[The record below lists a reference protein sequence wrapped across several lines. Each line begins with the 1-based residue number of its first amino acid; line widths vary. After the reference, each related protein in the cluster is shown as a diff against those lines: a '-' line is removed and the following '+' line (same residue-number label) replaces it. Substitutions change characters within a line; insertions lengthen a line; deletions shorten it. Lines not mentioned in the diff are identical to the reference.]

1 MNRNRCFFSFPVGVR
16 SLLRLL
22 LVVGTTITG
31 LPFINFYVSWISSLN
46 PTFCF
51 FTVVFL
57 ISRNSIWLVC
67 FKLIIY
73 REGDI
78 YWSRGGAVCRIW
90 QIKYGNF
97 GLFVGFFVFLDFL
110 VWVLISACLYASLRR
125 NEVSFPLKV
134 WIFFSDLND
143 LIRRVYDW
151 WNWQFFFFSFCRLVV
166 FFDFPVWVLISVFY
180 RQVWYMKK

>member
-1 MNRNRCFFSFPVGVR
+1 MNRNSVFFFFPSRCAVSASVI
-16 SLLRLL
+16 
-22 LVVGTTITG
+22 VGTTFTG

-46 PTFCF
+46 PTLCF

-57 ISRNSIWLVC
+57 ISRNSIWRVC

-97 GLFVGFFVFLDFL
+97 GLFVGFVVFLDFL
-110 VWVLISACLYASLRR
+110 VWVLISACLYASLRH

-151 WNWQFFFFSFCRLVV
+151 WNWQFFFFFFFVLSSCCFLW
-166 FFDFPVWVLISVFY
+166 FSGLGFDFCVL
-180 RQVWYMKK
+180 